1 MQIPNPLKEHGI
13 EDPFVLCELGIG
25 PYLGFG
31 VWDLGFLIAP
41 SDPKTKTSL
50 ALLRRHRE
58 RTSLHI
64 LLPAVQSKLAL
75 LDCANPVNRG
85 RLVLGRRI
93 KAAMAPKSVAGVCRR
108 HCLFHRDVQLARR
121 AWRFVSKLFSPQP
134 FVSVVDLSCGSLRL
148 LGMGHR
154 ISATTNVHRLM
165 AKSADRVY
173 RSVRVGYARVGP
185 RLAV

>member
-1 MQIPNPLKEHGI
+1 
-13 EDPFVLCELGIG
+13 
-25 PYLGFG
+25 
-31 VWDLGFLIAP
+31 
-41 SDPKTKTSL
+41 
-50 ALLRRHRE
+50 
-58 RTSLHI
+58 
-64 LLPAVQSKLAL
+64 LPAVQSKLAL

-85 RLVLGRRI
+85 GLVLGRRI

-108 HCLFHRDVQLARR
+108 HCLFYRDVQLARP
-121 AWRFVSKLFSPQP
+121 AWRFVSKLFFPQP
-134 FVSVVDLSCGSLRL
+134 FVFVVDLSCCLLRL

-185 RLAV
+185 RLAVYRFWLEWSRRRASCAISADSNRRVYRSRGAFIRGFVRKHHHRDDATAPVCGSEITPDTSAF